1 MESALAIDLDRS
13 RSVGELVRSTL
24 RLYGEY
30 PWLFFA
36 LAFAV
41 VAPWDLARLAVTGVA
56 PFGRPHVGF
65 VERQSLGLVGLLL
78 VGPLI
83 SAMHVHAVVVIGQG
97 RRPSLRT
104 VAWSGLR
111 VFPIVGVAAAVAGV
125 AVEVGLFALIV
136 PGLVL
141 LIRVAVVAQAAA
153 IEQTGVRPALRSSWR
168 LTRDHQ
174 QHVVGYLLL
183 VGTLSVG
190 VLLVVRASGVAS
202 SISLGAMALWIAI
215 DTMLA
220 SFYALMAA
228 LLYFDLL
235 ARGEQ
240 TQAVEIAVSP

>member
-24 RLYGEY
+24 RLYDEY

-65 VERQSLGLVGLLL
+65 VERQLLGLVGLLL

-104 VAWSGLR
+104 VGWSGLR
-111 VFPIVGVAAAVAGV
+111 VLPIVGVAAAVAGV
-125 AVEVGLFALIV
+125 AVE
-136 PGLVL
+136 
-141 LIRVAVVAQAAA
+141 
-153 IEQTGVRPALRSSWR
+153 
-168 LTRDHQ
+168 
-174 QHVVGYLLL
+174 YLLL

-190 VLLVVRASGVAS
+190 VSLVVRASGVAS
-202 SISLGAMALWIAI
+202 SISPGAMALWIVI